1 MSDDF
6 HDTTVTRVRGIER
19 DTREERPVGDRAL
32 LVVLVGADAG
42 RTHVVEESVVL
53 GRAPDVDVQIRGDD
67 ASRLHA
73 RIKRIEP
80 GRFVIE
86 DLRSKNGTR
95 VNGVKV
101 SEHTLRFGDKI
112 RIGSQSILLFTG
124 YDPLEDQLL
133 HFQRLE
139 SLGQLAGGV
148 AHDLNNVLSVLL
160 MNLAFLK
167 GLAGEVKLGE
177 RTVQECLQGIDT
189 AATRAVEIS
198 RQLLGLARRDRRE
211 DVQLDV
217 VRAVEAVTRL
227 LARTFHRSIRIKTD
241 VAQGLWVKGDPAQL
255 NQVLMN
261 LCINARDA
269 MPDGG
274 TLTLAGRMKALSAE
288 SADRVPLVR
297 PGYYVELSVADTGH
311 GMSEEVLKRA
321 FEPFYTTKAKGQG
334 TGLGL
339 ATVESIAR
347 QHGGHVE
354 VTSEVG
360 KGTTV
365 CIYLP
370 VVAAAE
376 AQRRTVDVELGSGET
391 RRLAQGA
398 VLVVDDD
405 EAFLASARRLLEG
418 LGYAVL
424 VAADGSEAL
433 RVYEQHQDLI
443 ELVLLDMVMPEMDGA
458 AVFQALQQR
467 NPSVRVLISSGVT
480 ELAGVRELL
489 EAGAQGFLQKPYDA
503 GALAEA
509 VSKIMFGVPGGPG
522 GA

>member
-53 GRAPDVDVQIRGDD
+53 GRSPEVDVQIRSDD

-80 GRFVIE
+80 GRFVLE

-101 SEHTLRFGDKI
+101 AEHTLRFGDKI

-167 GLAGEVKLGE
+167 GLSGEVKLGE
-177 RTVQECLQGIDT
+177 KTVQECLQGIDT

-217 VRAVEAVTRL
+217 LRAVEAVTRL
-227 LARTFHRSIRIKTD
+227 LVRTFDRSIRIKTD

-255 NQVLMN
+255 NQVVMN

-274 TLTLAGRMKALSAE
+274 TLTLGGRMTSFGAKSGEKA
-288 SADRVPLVR
+288 PLVR
-297 PGYYVELSVADTGH
+297 PGYYVELSVADTGQ
-311 GMSEEVLKRA
+311 GMSEEVMKRA
-321 FEPFYTTKAKGQG
+321 FEPFFTTKPRGQG

-339 ATVESIAR
+339 ATVESIIR

-354 VTSEVG
+354 VKSEVG
-360 KGTTV
+360 QGTTV
-365 CIYLP
+365 RIYLP

-376 AQRRTVDVELGSGET
+376 AQRRTVDVEVGAAET

-405 EAFLASARRLLEG
+405 DAFLASARRLLEG

-424 VAADGSEAL
+424 IASSGAEAL
-433 RVYEQHQDLI
+433 NIYDQHCDLV
-443 ELVLLDMVMPEMDGA
+443 ELVILDMVMPEMDGT
-458 AVFQALQQR
+458 AVFEALR
-467 NPSVRVLISSGVT
+467 EHDPSVRVLISSGAT
-480 ELAGVRELL
+480 ELGGVRELL
-489 EAGAQGFLQKPYDA
+489 EAGARGFLQKPYDA

-509 VSKIMFGVPGGPG
+509 VSKIMFGAPGGP
-522 GA
+522 